1 MFSPV
6 KESAW
11 EGVSILQ
18 EWNGK
23 RILKYLGVVLL
34 IFSVL
39 TTVTIGGFL
48 VTNLSHLSRFV
59 RVLQLINTQYLD
71 VVNKNQLVDGATQG
85 IVNSLGDPYSTY
97 MNANENQHLMEVIE
111 GKFGGVGIVLSLKD
125 PTKLMILRA
134 IKNTPAAKAGIQM
147 GDIVQ
152 KIDNVNTSTIDQ
164 EKAVSLMRGDPGTK
178 VTLVLYR
185 ESLKKDITLTLT
197 REKIIVPTVE
207 GKALPGRSDI
217 AYIDISQFSSDTGS
231 ELAEVLKSMDIRK
244 YKGLIMDLRY
254 NHGGELN
261 AAVQVASYFVTP
273 GPVVYIVDKQG
284 RVDTKNSIKESY
296 LGIPLVVLVNEE
308 SASAAEIV
316 SGAIKDKGTGTLV
329 GVKTFGKGIVQT
341 IFPLDSGTSVKLTT
355 AKYLTPNKLDIHK
368 IGIQPDVKVELAK
381 GQEATIS
388 PTDTKFDPQL
398 EKAQQVLESKLK

>member
-1 MFSPV
+1 M
-6 KESAW
+6 
-11 EGVSILQ
+11 Q
-18 EWNGK
+18 EWNGNGK
-23 RILKYLGVVLL
+23 GILKRVGIVLL
-34 IFSVL
+34 IFCVL
-39 TTVTIGGFL
+39 TTATVGGIL

-59 RVLQLINTQYLD
+59 RVLQLINSQYLD
-71 VVNKNQLVDGATQG
+71 EVNKDQLVDGATQG
-85 IVNSLGDPYSTY
+85 IVNSLGDPYSAY
-97 MNANENQHLMEVIE
+97 MNADENQHLMEVIE

-125 PTKLMILRA
+125 PTKLVILRA

-152 KIDNVNTSTIDQ
+152 KIDNVDTSTIDQ
-164 EKAVSLMRGDPGTK
+164 EKAVSLMRGEPGTK

-185 ESLKKDITLTLT
+185 ESLKKDVTVTVT
-197 REKIIVPTVE
+197 RENIVVPTVE

-217 AYIDISQFSSDTGS
+217 AYIDISQFSSDTGT
-231 ELAEVLKSMDIRK
+231 ELAEVLKTMDINK
-244 YKGLIMDLRY
+244 YKGLILDLRY

-261 AAVQVASYFVTP
+261 AAVQVASYFVSP

-284 RVDTKNSIKESY
+284 HVETKNSIKESF
-296 LGIPLVVLVNEE
+296 LGMPLVVLVNEE

-316 SGAIKDKGTGTLV
+316 AGAIKDKGTGTLI

-368 IGIQPDVKVELAK
+368 IGIQPDVKVELSK
-381 GQEATIS
+381 NQDATIA
-388 PTDTKFDPQL
+388 PIDTKFDPQL
-398 EKAQQVLESKLK
+398 QKAQEVLESKLK

>member
-1 MFSPV
+1 M
-6 KESAW
+6 
-11 EGVSILQ
+11 Q
-18 EWNGK
+18 EWNGNGK
-23 RILKYLGVVLL
+23 GILKRVGIVLL
-34 IFSVL
+34 IFCVL
-39 TTVTIGGFL
+39 TTATVGGIL

-59 RVLQLINTQYLD
+59 RVLQLINSQYLD
-71 VVNKNQLVDGATQG
+71 EVNKDQLVDGATQG
-85 IVNSLGDPYSTY
+85 IVNSLGDPYSAY
-97 MNANENQHLMEVIE
+97 MNADENQHLMEVIE

-125 PTKLMILRA
+125 PTKLVILRA

-152 KIDNVNTSTIDQ
+152 KIDNVDTSTIDQ
-164 EKAVSLMRGDPGTK
+164 EKAVSLMRGEPGTK

-185 ESLKKDITLTLT
+185 ESLKKDVTVTVT
-197 REKIIVPTVE
+197 RENIVVPTVE

-217 AYIDISQFSSDTGS
+217 AYIDISQFSSDTGT
-231 ELAEVLKSMDIRK
+231 ELAEVLKTMDINK
-244 YKGLIMDLRY
+244 YKGLILDLRY

-261 AAVQVASYFVTP
+261 AAVQVASYFVSP

-284 RVDTKNSIKESY
+284 HVETKNSIKESF
-296 LGIPLVVLVNEE
+296 LGMPLVVLVNEE

-316 SGAIKDKGTGTLV
+316 AGAIKDKGTGTLI

-368 IGIQPDVKVELAK
+368 IGIQPDVKVELSK
-381 GQEATIS
+381 NQDATIA
-388 PTDTKFDPQL
+388 PIDTKFDPQL
-398 EKAQQVLESKLK
+398 QKAQKVLESKLK

>member
-1 MFSPV
+1 M
-6 KESAW
+6 
-11 EGVSILQ
+11 Q
-18 EWNGK
+18 EWNGNGK
-23 RILKYLGVVLL
+23 GILKRVGIVLL
-34 IFSVL
+34 IFCVL
-39 TTVTIGGFL
+39 TTATVGGIL

-59 RVLQLINTQYLD
+59 RVLQLINSQYLD
-71 VVNKNQLVDGATQG
+71 EVNKDQLVDGATQG
-85 IVNSLGDPYSTY
+85 IVNSLGDPYSAY
-97 MNANENQHLMEVIE
+97 MNADENQHLMEVIE

-125 PTKLMILRA
+125 PTKLVILRA

-152 KIDNVNTSTIDQ
+152 KIDNVDTSTIDQ
-164 EKAVSLMRGDPGTK
+164 EKAVSLMRGEPGTK

-185 ESLKKDITLTLT
+185 ESLKKDVTVTVT
-197 REKIIVPTVE
+197 RENIVVPTVE

-217 AYIDISQFSSDTGS
+217 AYIDISQFSSDTGT
-231 ELAEVLKSMDIRK
+231 ELAEVLKTMDINK
-244 YKGLIMDLRY
+244 YKGLILDLRY

-261 AAVQVASYFVTP
+261 AAVQVASYFVSP

-284 RVDTKNSIKESY
+284 HVETKNSIKESF
-296 LGIPLVVLVNEE
+296 LGMPLVVLVNEE

-316 SGAIKDKGTGTLV
+316 AGAIKDKGTGTLI

-368 IGIQPDVKVELAK
+368 IGIQPDVKVELSK
-381 GQEATIS
+381 DQDATIA
-388 PTDTKFDPQL
+388 PIDTKFDPQL
-398 EKAQQVLESKLK
+398 QKAQKVLESKLK